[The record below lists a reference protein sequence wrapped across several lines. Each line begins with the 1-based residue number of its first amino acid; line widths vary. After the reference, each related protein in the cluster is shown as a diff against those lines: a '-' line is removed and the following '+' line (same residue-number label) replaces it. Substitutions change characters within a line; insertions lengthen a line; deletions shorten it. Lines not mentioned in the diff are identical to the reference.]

1 MKEIYRNPNTQ
12 KLILQKGAKM
22 KKLMLYISLTIF
34 LNAQAMDL
42 WDTNF
47 YEINKEN
54 GKDCLVADVSGFSL
68 RLNKKLQKMIRN
80 FAMEAESLKII
91 DIQTK
96 NNHISIKAVSV
107 PHNCNEIGV
116 SKCLN
121 EPIQN
126 ATSYSQ
132 ASVFDIEILHNN
144 MLSVKD
150 EFGIR
155 FYTNNA
161 KQYTLCKSQIE
172 VEE

>member
-1 MKEIYRNPNTQ
+1 
-12 KLILQKGAKM
+12 M

-34 LNAQAMDL
+34 LNAQTMDL

-47 YEINKEN
+47 YEINKES
-54 GKDCLVADVSGFSL
+54 GKNCLVADISGFSL

-80 FAMEAESLKII
+80 FAMEAASLKII
-91 DIQTK
+91 NVQTK

-126 ATSYSQ
+126 TTSYSQ
-132 ASVFDIEILHNN
+132 EFSVFDVEILNDH

>member
-1 MKEIYRNPNTQ
+1 
-12 KLILQKGAKM
+12 M

-47 YEINKEN
+47 YEVAKEN
-54 GKDCLVADVSGFSL
+54 GKDCLVADISGFSL

-91 DIQTK
+91 DMQTK
-96 NNHISIKAVSV
+96 NNHVSIKAVSV
-107 PHNCNEIGV
+107 PHSCNEIGV
-116 SKCLN
+116 SECLN

-126 ATSYSQ
+126 TTSYSQ
-132 ASVFDIEILHNN
+132 EFSVFDVEILNDH

-155 FYTNNA
+155 FYTNDV

>member
-1 MKEIYRNPNTQ
+1 
-12 KLILQKGAKM
+12 M
-22 KKLMLYISLTIF
+22 KKLILYISLTIF
-34 LNAQAMDL
+34 LNAQTMDL

-47 YEINKEN
+47 YEVAKEN
-54 GKDCLVADVSGFSL
+54 GKDCLVADISGFSL

-91 DIQTK
+91 NVQTK

-107 PHNCNEIGV
+107 PHNCNEIGG
-116 SKCLN
+116 SRCLN

-126 ATSYSQ
+126 TTSYSQ
-132 ASVFDIEILHNN
+132 EFNVFDIEILNDN

-155 FYTNNA
+155 FYTNDT

-172 VEE
+172 VEQ

>member
-1 MKEIYRNPNTQ
+1 
-12 KLILQKGAKM
+12 M

-34 LNAQAMDL
+34 LNAQTMDL

-47 YEINKEN
+47 YEVAKEN
-54 GKDCLVADVSGFSL
+54 GKDCLVADISGFSL

-91 DIQTK
+91 DMQTK
-96 NNHISIKAVSV
+96 NNHVSIKAVSV
-107 PHNCNEIGV
+107 PHSCNEIGV
-116 SKCLN
+116 SECLN

-126 ATSYSQ
+126 TTSYSQ
-132 ASVFDIEILHNN
+132 EFSVFDVEILNDH

-155 FYTNNA
+155 FYTNNV

-172 VEE
+172 VEQ

>member
-1 MKEIYRNPNTQ
+1 MK
-12 KLILQKGAKM
+12 KLILC
-22 KKLMLYISLTIF
+22 ISLTIF
-34 LNAQAMDL
+34 LNAQAMSL

-47 YEINKEN
+47 YEVAKEN
-54 GKDCLVADVSGFSL
+54 GKDCLVADISGFSL
-68 RLNKKLQKMIRN
+68 RFNKKLQKMIRN

-91 DIQTK
+91 NMQTK

-126 ATSYSQ
+126 PTYSSQ

-172 VEE
+172 VEQ